1 MGPGQTAISL
11 GEEATNVLKTNPE
24 FSSRSSEQ
32 FCCRTEAKETPATS
46 PRKPGILVVD
56 DDDAVRGL
64 LDIGLRQ
71 YGFAVW
77 LAANG
82 QEAIQVYQQHGS
94 AIDAVLLDVRMPG
107 LDGPHTLDALA
118 QLNPQIRS
126 CFMTG
131 QSGIYSSD
139 QLLRMCGTHVFQ
151 KPFQLADVAQV
162 LGKLIGS
169 PLPRSQG
176 PVP

>member
-1 MGPGQTAISL
+1 M
-11 GEEATNVLKTNPE
+11 LKSNLD
-24 FSSRSSEQ
+24 FSARSSEES
-32 FCCRTEAKETPATS
+32 CCLADAKQTPVTS
-46 PRKPGILVVD
+46 QRKPGILVVD
-56 DDDAVRGL
+56 DDDAVRAI

-77 LAANG
+77 LAASG
-82 QEAIQVYQQHGS
+82 QEAVQIYQQNGS

-131 QSGIYSSD
+131 QSGCYSRD
-139 QLLRMCGTHVFQ
+139 QLLKLCGTHVFQ
-151 KPFQLADVAQV
+151 KPFQLAEVAQV
-162 LGKLIGS
+162 LGTLVGS
-169 PLPRSQG
+169 PLPGSQG